1 MLYGRYEH
9 TVDAK
14 NRVFVPAKY
23 KEVLGSSFKLTCNG
37 FTNCIMLYSERE
49 WERFEAKIADLPTLE
64 FENFIRQ
71 VYSNTVD
78 VQIDS
83 QGRFVIPQFLKEQ
96 VGIEKNV
103 LFMGVGTHIEIW
115 SQEAYQEK
123 QKTVDM
129 EETKK
134 LMIQMKF

>member
-23 KEVLGSSFKLTCNG
+23 KEVLGGSFKLTCNG
-37 FTNCIMLYSERE
+37 FTNCILLYTERE
-49 WERFEAKIADLPTLE
+49 WEKFEEKISALPTLE
-64 FENFIRQ
+64 FENYIRQ

-83 QGRFVIPQFLKEQ
+83 QGRFIIPQFLKEQ
-96 VGIEKNV
+96 VGIEK
-103 LFMGVGTHIEIW
+103 EIIVDIRLTTW
-115 SQEAYQEK
+115 YINKVADWVID
-123 QKTVDM
+123 QKRF
-129 EETKK
+129 KNN
-134 LMIQMKF
+134 